1 MQIGKMFRHL
11 QRFDWLLMLGVVV
24 LFILGIA
31 AIYSVELSREDADFL
46 LVKKQAIAF
55 ILGIICLII
64 VAKWNY
70 LFLRNWGK
78 ALYLIS
84 IFLLVCVLIFGTELN
99 GTKGW
104 FIFAGISFQPVE
116 FVKLALLV
124 QFARYFGEHARRKF
138 GWKEIF
144 GSGFLVLIPFLLVM
158 AQPDMG
164 SAAILLGTWG
174 VLLFYSGLR
183 WIHAGVLF
191 CSSVIAGIFG
201 WLFIFADYQK
211 DRLLVFLNP
220 EIDPLVSG
228 YNIAQAKIAIGSG
241 GFFGRGLGFGSQS
254 QLQFLPESQTDFI
267 FSVIAE
273 ELGFFGICIL
283 MIAMLLILWR
293 ILRSAQL
300 AKDHF
305 TKFLLLGIFS
315 LFAVQFV
322 VNIGVNLSLLPTTGI
337 ALPFVSYGGTSLLLS
352 LILIGIVQSI
362 TSRRRPGDDYLQSES

>member
-1 MQIGKMFRHL
+1 MQIGRLFRHL

-55 ILGIICLII
+55 LLGIICLIV

-78 ALYLIS
+78 ALYLIG

-144 GSGFLVLIPFLLVM
+144 GSGFLLAIPFFLVM
-158 AQPDMG
+158 VQPDMG

-174 VLLFYSGLR
+174 ILLFFSGLR
-183 WIHAGVLF
+183 WLHASVLAG
-191 CSSVIAGIFG
+191 SAVIAGIFG
-201 WLFIFADYQK
+201 WLFVFADYQK

-228 YNIAQAKIAIGSG
+228 YNITQAKIAIGSG

-273 ELGFFGICIL
+273 ELGFLGVCIL
-283 MIAMLLILWR
+283 IFAVLLILWR
-293 ILRSAQL
+293 ILRAAQSTR
-300 AKDHF
+300 DHF

-315 LFAVQFV
+315 LFAVQFI

-362 TSRRRPGDDYLQSES
+362 ASRRRPGDDSMSLDT